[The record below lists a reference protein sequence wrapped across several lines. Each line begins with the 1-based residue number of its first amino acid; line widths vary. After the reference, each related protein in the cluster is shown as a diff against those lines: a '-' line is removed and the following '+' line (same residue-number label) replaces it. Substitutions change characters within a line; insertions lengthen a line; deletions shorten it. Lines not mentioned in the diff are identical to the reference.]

1 LKHVSRA
8 EADALL
14 AIPFP
19 PAPNL
24 KADNWLSLLIALW
37 VMVVVEKHLVRFG
50 GGRTKDF
57 LRLCY
62 ESERNMLPFKGNL
75 LVYVRVWLVSK
86 RKRSCV
92 TWRDHIFVYCFGGKG
107 DLLFD
112 DSRD

>member
-1 LKHVSRA
+1 LKHASRA

-24 KADNWLSLLIALW
+24 KADNWFSLLIALW
-37 VMVVVEKHLVRFG
+37 VTVVVVVAEVEEKHLIRFWD
-50 GGRTKDF
+50 GRTMKDF

-62 ESERNMLPFKGNL
+62 QSERNVLSFKENL
-75 LVYVRVWLVSK
+75 LVYVRVCLISK

-92 TWRDHIFVYCFGGKG
+92 TW
-107 DLLFD
+107 
-112 DSRD
+112 